1 MPQKGKK
8 KLGESKQEFLKRCA
22 AESVEAGYTEANAM
36 AACTAS
42 WNKKQLAAFVD
53 DGVLTLSAPVE
64 LAALAEEES
73 APRRFSILAYTGK
86 LIDWGYW
93 GRFIIDL
100 SGMKLAKAKVPALLN
115 HNRGQIVG
123 TIDQGS
129 GDDNGFYVAGAF
141 SKITDAAKEVLGLAD
156 ESFPWQASVG
166 VQAKKIVQLAKDATM
181 QVNGQTVTGPCDVWT
196 ESSVFE
202 TSFCPFGADDD
213 TAAVSMAA
221 DNPAPKGPMEVH
233 IMNAKLRKL
242 LEKLGLAQSATE
254 QEAIAYMAGLDPD
267 VIAKELA
274 TPDAPGT
281 PAAPQPKA
289 ELSGQDVLKLME
301 SGKRFGVDEEKLKE
315 LAKSCGTIEEATLKM
330 VDLMSVANPPMGP
343 GRTEAG
349 CTELEKF
356 TLAAEDALCLRG
368 SVRLEK
374 PAPGA
379 QELRGRTLRELSRE
393 YLERMGVSTRTM
405 TNNELAGVALGVV
418 RLSGMHTSSD
428 FANILSNV
436 ASKVMQ
442 KAYSEAPS
450 TWQAWCSVAD
460 ASDFKPSERPQLSEA
475 PSLEL
480 INEHGEYTAGSFSD
494 FKEANQ
500 VRTYGRKLSITRKT
514 VVNDDLNA
522 LIRIPKAFG
531 AAGSRRI
538 NDLVYF
544 ILTGNQVMSYDNKAL
559 FHADHANLADP
570 ADVFGTTG
578 VSNGRENMRKQT
590 GPNGAVLNI
599 VPRFLIVPA
608 ALETSADVL
617 LRSVASTD
625 SNKNAGVINPFQ
637 NSLTPVVESRL
648 DANSKT
654 AWYLAADPNQV
665 DTVEVM
671 FLDGVQQPVIEEAE
685 ASDID
690 GKSFYV
696 RLDVGARALDHRGLR
711 KSAGTGS

>member
-1 MPQKGKK
+1 MPRKNKK
-8 KLGESKQEFLKRCA
+8 KLGESKQDFLKRCA
-22 AESVEAGYTEANAM
+22 AEATQGGASEAQAM
-36 AACTAS
+36 AGCTAA
-42 WNKKQLAAFVD
+42 WNQQQLSAFVD
-53 DGVLTLSAPVE
+53 EGVLTLSAPVE
-64 LAALAEEES
+64 LAALTEEES

-100 SGMKLAKAKVPALLN
+100 SGMKLAKSKVPALLN

-123 TIDQGS
+123 TIDQGA

-141 SKITDAAKEVLGLAD
+141 SKITEAAKEVLGLAD
-156 ESFPWQASVG
+156 ESFPWQASIG
-166 VQAKKIVQLAKDATM
+166 VQARKIVQLAKDATM
-181 QVNGQTVTGPCDVWT
+181 VVNGQTVSGPCDVWT

-221 DNPAPKGPMEVH
+221 DNNTAPKGPMEVR
-233 IMNAKLRKL
+233 MNAKLRKL
-242 LEKLGLAQSATE
+242 LEKLGLTQSATE

-267 VIAKELA
+267 VITKELA
-274 TPDAPGT
+274 TP
-281 PAAPQPKA
+281 AAAEPQPKA

-301 SGKRFGVDEEKLKE
+301 SGKRFGVDEAKLKD
-315 LAKSCGTIEEATLKM
+315 LVKTCTTLQEATLKM

-343 GRTEAG
+343 GITESG
-349 CTELEKF
+349 RTELEKF
-356 TLAAEDALCLRG
+356 TLAAEDAICLRG
-368 SVRLEK
+368 SMRLEK

-393 YLERMGVSTRTM
+393 YLERMGISTRTM
-405 TNNELAGVALGVV
+405 TNNQLAGVALGVV
-418 RLSGMHTSSD
+418 RLSGMHTTSD
-428 FANILSNV
+428 FAGILSNV

-442 KAYSEAPS
+442 KAYTEAPS

-500 VRTYGRKLSITRKT
+500 IKTYGRKLSITRKT
-514 VVNDDLNA
+514 IINDDLNA
-522 LIRIPKAFG
+522 LLRIPMAFG

-538 NDLVYF
+538 NDIVYY
-544 ILTGNQVMSYDNKAL
+544 ILTGNQVMSYDSKAL
-559 FHADHANLADP
+559 FHSDHANLASP

-599 VPRFLIVPA
+599 VPRFLLVPA

-625 SNKNAGVINPFQ
+625 SEKNSGVINPFQ
-637 NSLTPVVESRL
+637 NSLVPVVEARL
-648 DANSKT
+648 DSNSKT